1 MTLWTIRAQYDDEA
15 HVWYS
20 VEGDLPG
27 FAADSHTIEGL
38 VEKAAAMLP
47 DLLANHHEQI
57 LDRSRLKEPHAIRV
71 IAFHEAEYPVAA

>member
-27 FAADSHTIEGL
+27 FMADADTIEEL
-38 VEKAAAMLP
+38 VRKAAAMLP
-47 DLLANHHEQI
+47 DLLEIHDDEV
-57 LDRSRLKEPHAIRV
+57 LDRARLNGPHTIKV
-71 IAFHEAEYPVAA
+71 IAFHEATYPIAA

>member
-27 FAADSHTIEGL
+27 FAADADTIEGL
-38 VEKAAAMLP
+38 VEKAAAMMP
-47 DLLANHHEQI
+47 DLLEI
-57 LDRSRLKEPHAIRV
+57 YESEMLDRSRLQGPHAIRV